1 MKLDSEMERLTLEH
15 GTMLGPPSEEERAQE
30 AAKKKLT
37 NKVGHGGQQGLAATL
52 TTATQ
57 PFLPYGPPLAPQK
70 HNLCGTA
77 AWVLKVC
84 FEDPVS
90 HSSPCT
96 GLVFLSF

>member
-52 TTATQ
+52 TTAT
-57 PFLPYGPPLAPQK
+57 
-70 HNLCGTA
+70 
-77 AWVLKVC
+77 
-84 FEDPVS
+84 
-90 HSSPCT
+90 
-96 GLVFLSF
+96 